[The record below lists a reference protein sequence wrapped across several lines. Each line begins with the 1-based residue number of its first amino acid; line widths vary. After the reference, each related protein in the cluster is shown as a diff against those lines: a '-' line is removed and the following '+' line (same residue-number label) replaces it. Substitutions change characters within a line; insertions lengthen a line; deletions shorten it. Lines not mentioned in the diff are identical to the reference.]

1 MFSRAQRQKFV
12 GQLQRP
18 LRLKE
23 LRKAAER
30 LMKGTRYQYANSFI
44 QALKDE
50 GILRMHT
57 LQPKNPTRKTMHVY
71 SSAQLNEIDSYDL
84 AAAMLPG
91 GYFCN
96 LSAVYYHGL
105 ISQVPNTVYWCQETS
120 APRKGRS
127 KQQVTDARVRSAFI
141 KPRHHT
147 SFVVKQRDHDIVIIE
162 RTRGTDH
169 GVVAVRRQQSPCPV
183 GSRVATLER
192 ALIDAVVSPHY
203 NGGIT
208 SLCEYFGAAKGKLKT
223 QKLLEIYRKLEFV
236 YPYAQAI
243 AFFMDH
249 AGMQD
254 HAEEVRR
261 VYPPRQRFYV
271 DHGAKSTWIYD
282 ERWMISY
289 PKGLVDDN

>member
-1 MFSRAQRQKFV
+1 MFTIAQRQKLERE
-12 GQLQRP
+12 LQQP

-23 LRKAAER
+23 LREAVAV

-44 QALKDE
+44 QALEDE

-57 LQPKNPTRKTMHVY
+57 LQPESPNRKAVHVY
-71 SSAQLNEIDSYDL
+71 SSAPLNEIDSYDL

-96 LSAVYYHGL
+96 FSAIYAHGL
-105 ISQVPNTVYWCQETS
+105 TNQVPNTVYWCLETS

-127 KQQVTDARVRSAFI
+127 KQQVTDARLRSAFV
-141 KPRHHT
+141 KPSRPT
-147 SFVVKQRDHDIVIIE
+147 SFVVKQSGHHIVIIE

-169 GVVAVRRQQSPCPV
+169 GVVTKRSRQSQCPA
-183 GSRVATLER
+183 GSRIVTLER

-208 SLCEYFGAAKGKLKT
+208 SLCDYFRAAKGRVKT
-223 QKLLEIYRKLEFV
+223 QKLLEIYRRLEFV

-243 AFFMDH
+243 GLFMEH
-249 AGMQD
+249 AGMPD
-254 HAEEVRR
+254 HADELRR

-271 DHGAKSTWIYD
+271 AHNAKSTWVYD
-282 ERWMISY
+282 ERWMIYY
-289 PKGLVDDN
+289 PKGLIDDN